1 MSPRRIV
8 KSVLAHASIVLS
20 GMLLVLL
27 AIDRV
32 NEAMMFI
39 DNDIT
44 KGLLWALCTVSIL
57 NAARLLARPKKK
69 KAARKR
75 PGTQPHK

>member
-1 MSPRRIV
+1 MTRRKLV
-8 KSVLAHASIVLS
+8 KTILAHAAIVLS

-39 DNDIT
+39 DNSIT
-44 KGLLWALCTVSIL
+44 KGLLWALCIISIL
-57 NAARLLARPKKK
+57 NATRLLTRPKKK
-69 KAARKR
+69 KAPRKK
-75 PGTQPHK
+75 P

>member
-1 MSPRRIV
+1 MNLRKV
-8 KSVLAHASIVLS
+8 CKYVFDHAAIVLS
-20 GMLLVLL
+20 GMLMVLL

-44 KGLLWALCTVSIL
+44 KTLL
-57 NAARLLARPKKK
+57 
-69 KAARKR
+69 
-75 PGTQPHK
+75 

>member
-1 MSPRRIV
+1 MTRRKLV
-8 KSVLAHASIVLS
+8 KTILAHAAIVLS

-39 DNDIT
+39 DNSIT
-44 KGLLWALCTVSIL
+44 KGLLWALCIISIL
-57 NAARLLARPKKK
+57 NAARLLTRPKKK
-69 KAARKR
+69 NPRKK
-75 PGTQPHK
+75 T